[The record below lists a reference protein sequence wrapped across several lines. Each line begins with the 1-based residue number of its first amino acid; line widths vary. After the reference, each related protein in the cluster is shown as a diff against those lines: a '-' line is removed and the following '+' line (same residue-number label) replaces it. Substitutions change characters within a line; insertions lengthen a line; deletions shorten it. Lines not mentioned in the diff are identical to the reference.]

1 MASGQPSFKP
11 TLSQA
16 NPLSGNPLSG
26 NPLSDQ
32 PSLWST
38 LSLVKPSSGQ
48 PSLRSSLSL
57 ANPLSGHPSL
67 RQPSLRQPSQ
77 ATLSHSGQQRPTLP
91 LVNPF
96 SGRSTHSNSRS
107 SWNGSH
113 RSCLL
118 LLFIRHL
125 IFVFPCVYQFYT
137 RMTALVE

>member
-1 MASGQPSFKP
+1 MASGQPSLKP

-26 NPLSDQ
+26 NPLSGNPHSDQ

-67 RQPSLRQPSQ
+67 RQPSLRQLSLKQPSLTQ
-77 ATLSHSGQQRPTLP
+77 ANKGQPSLWSTLSLAGQPTAIRDHLGTVHIV
-91 LVNPF
+91 LVI
-96 SGRSTHSNSRS
+96 
-107 SWNGSH
+107 
-113 RSCLL
+113 LK
-118 LLFIRHL
+118 IRHFCQ
-125 IFVFPCVYQFYT
+125 IDYCET
-137 RMTALVE
+137 DTKA